1 MLTSHKVQHCV
12 THTENIMENTCI
24 VYLDC
29 FWYCG
34 KSLPPECRDVER
46 IEVFIVDIQL
56 YYGLCE
62 FRQTHKY
69 SDVKAN

>member
-1 MLTSHKVQHCV
+1 
-12 THTENIMENTCI
+12 MENTSI

-29 FWYCG
+29 LWYCD
-34 KSLPPECRDVER
+34 KSLPPKCRDVEQ

-62 FRQTHKY
+62 FTQMHRC
-69 SDVKAN
+69 SDVKTN

>member
-1 MLTSHKVQHCV
+1 
-12 THTENIMENTCI
+12 MENTSI

-29 FWYCG
+29 LWYCG
-34 KSLPPECRDVER
+34 KCLPPEYRDVER
-46 IEVFIVDIQL
+46 IELFIVDIQL

-62 FRQTHKY
+62 FTQTHKY